1 MPVMFSPGAQARKPC
16 SWNVGRKQPV
26 LCTNEVTILK
36 KLYRSRTS
44 SMIGGVCG
52 GLAEYLEVDPT
63 IVRLGFVLLGLY
75 SGIGIAAYLIL
86 WIIVPYPDT
95 GETSTSEIIREG
107 AEEIRDR
114 AQEVAESI
122 SPAVRQSQG
131 PAANV
136 VIGILLVGLGVV
148 FLARTLNISWLR
160 WLNAGTLMPIILIIV
175 GVLLLRGQNIDRRGE

>member
-1 MPVMFSPGAQARKPC
+1 
-16 SWNVGRKQPV
+16 
-26 LCTNEVTILK
+26 
-36 KLYRSRTS
+36 
-44 SMIGGVCG
+44 MIGGVCG

-86 WIIVPYPDT
+86 WIIVPYRDT
-95 GETSTSEIIREG
+95 GEAPTSEIIREG
-107 AEEIRDR
+107 AEEIRDK

-122 SPAVRQSQG
+122 SPAVRESQG

-148 FLARTLNISWLR
+148 FLVRTLNISCLR

-175 GVLLLRGQNIDRRGE
+175 GVILLRKQNIDRRGE